1 MKVRLTT
8 CLSGVNGTW
17 NAGDDYECSDGEAR
31 SLIAAGY
38 AVAFANPK
46 MERAVKAV
54 PERRAAVRKRAA
66 P

>member
-8 CLSGVNGTW
+8 SLSGANGAW
-17 NAGDDYECSDGEAR
+17 SAGDEYECSDDEAR

-38 AVAFANPK
+38 AVPVAKHK

-54 PERRAAVRKRAA
+54 PEQRAAVGKRAA

>member
-1 MKVRLTT
+1 MKIKLTT
-8 CLSGVNGTW
+8 SLSGANGAW
-17 NAGDDYECSDGEAR
+17 SAGDEYECNDGEAR

-46 MERAVKAV
+46 IERAVKAV
-54 PERRAAVRKRAA
+54 PEQRAAVGKRAA